1 MTNNY
6 IHLFFLTKNQIYMK
20 NLTML
25 LLLTFVQFTFAQT
38 EWHVTTTGSSTGTGT
53 FNNPWD
59 LQTALNHPISVL
71 PGDVISLHGGV
82 YNGVFVSYLVGNANN
97 PIIVSSF
104 SGETAVLNGNPQLST
119 PSSNIAVLDV
129 RGGYVHFKNFE
140 ITHLGVFSRI
150 NTSSNFRK
158 CDGIYHAQ
166 GLNCKFINL
175 VIYNNPGTGINSWK
189 FTAGTEIYGCLI
201 YNNGW
206 IEPIGGRT
214 YHGPGIYVQNA
225 STNASSII
233 SDNTRLIKNN
243 IIFNNYYKGCEVWSA
258 ETNTTSIVPREYVK
272 NIDLIGNIIFNA
284 TAPSWS
290 FYAPTSNTR
299 KDNIFVG
306 TADLTGF
313 NRAKNINILDNYL
326 YHNTDYTAVGTL
338 DDASSLKIGYTAN
351 APAENIVVKNNF
363 ISGRNNVL
371 NFTASTTLTFEN
383 NTVWGRYINYQTNNI
398 NSNDVSNWIFKKNSY
413 FTSFNINNI
422 DKGVFRLNDASG
434 NDMMFSTWQ
443 NTYTIDNFT
452 GTDLSTWT
460 VATAFNPIVN
470 KTIQNIYD
478 PNKFYVV
485 LINKPGNNMIVDFS
499 SYNIPVNTNYKVIDT
514 ENYHTVL
521 ATGQLQAD
529 NLITMNMQAPSSL
542 FEYPTENT
550 GFNTNSTKTPNN
562 FGCFI
567 VEFSPYSSANDEVF
581 TTNIQ
586 NDGKIIFGGDFTQYN
601 QTNSP
606 RIARL
611 NPNMSLDPTFTTGT
625 GANGTVRASAIDSS
639 NKIIIGGKFTNYN
652 GTARSYIARLNSDGT
667 NDTNFNIGTGI
678 GISSSDG
685 IEGIHA
691 IAIQSDGKILIGG
704 YFTSFNG
711 TTRNSIARLNTDG
724 TLDTSFASGFAT
736 DSAIVYSIV
745 IQSDGRILVGGS
757 FANYSSTSTN
767 NIVRLNT
774 NGTIDSTFITGTGF
788 DNEVYAIT
796 IQPDGKIL
804 VGGKFNYYKT
814 TTYNTFLSRLLND
827 GSIDSAF
834 TVPTIKRTG
843 EGFGVKTIKLQSDS
857 KIVIG
862 GGFYLVNNISRK
874 KIARLEANGNFD
886 TTFDPGTGFGPQEGR
901 GTTAASSPR
910 LNSISIQTDGKI
922 VCGGYYT
929 DYNQNPVKNMS
940 RINPALIGTI
950 ARQSS
955 LIEQNDI
962 KNNLLLK
969 NETYSDIRI
978 YPIPFS
984 NHINIES
991 TNEKMD
997 LIEIYSKNSS
1007 LIKSQKIN
1015 SNKEQVI
1022 LDELSKDY
1030 YFYKIYNNGKIIK
1043 TGKLIKN

>member
-1 MTNNY
+1 
-6 IHLFFLTKNQIYMK
+6 MK
-20 NLTML
+20 NLTKL
-25 LLLTFVQFTFAQT
+25 LFLTFVQFTFAQT
-38 EWHVTTTGSSTGTGT
+38 EWHVTTTGSPTGNGT

-59 LQTALNHPISVL
+59 LQTALNHPSSVL
-71 PGDVISLHGGV
+71 PGDIISLHGGV
-82 YNGVFVSYLVGNANN
+82 YNGVFVSNLAGNANN

-104 SGETAVLNGNPQLST
+104 PGETAVLNGNPQLST
-119 PSSNIAVLDV
+119 PSSSVAVLDV
-129 RGGYVHFKNFE
+129 KGGYVHFKNFE
-140 ITHLGVFSRI
+140 VTHLGIFSRI

-158 CDGIYHAQ
+158 CDGINHTQ
-166 GLNCKFINL
+166 GFNCKFINL

-206 IEPIGGRT
+206 IEPIDGRN

-225 STNASSII
+225 STNPSTII

-258 ETNTTSIVPREYVK
+258 ETNTTGIVPREYVK
-272 NIDLIGNIIFNA
+272 NIDLIGNIVFNA

-290 FYAPTSNTR
+290 YYGATTNTR

-313 NRAKNINILDNYL
+313 NRAKNINIFDNYL
-326 YHNTDYTAVGTL
+326 YHNTDYTAIGTL
-338 DDASSLKIGYTAN
+338 DDASTLRIGSIAN
-351 APAENIVVKNNF
+351 APVENIVVKNNF

-413 FTSFNINNI
+413 FTSFNNNNSNQ
-422 DKGVFRLNDASG
+422 GVFRLNSASG

-443 NTYTIDNFT
+443 TTYTIDDFT
-452 GTDLSTWT
+452 GSDISTWT
-460 VATAFNPIVN
+460 AAPSFNPIVN

-478 PNKFYVV
+478 PNKYYIV
-485 LINKPGNNMIVDFS
+485 LINKPGNDMVVDFS
-499 SYNIPVNTNYKVIDT
+499 SYNIPANTNYKVIDT

-521 ATGQLQAD
+521 ATGQLPAD
-529 NLITMNMQAPSSL
+529 NLITINMQAASSL

-550 GFNTNSTKTPNN
+550 SFNTNSTKTPNN

-567 VEFSPYSSANDEVF
+567 VEFSPYSSANGEVF

-601 QTNSP
+601 ATNSP

-611 NPNMSLDPTFTTGT
+611 NGNMRLDETFTTGT

-639 NKIIIGGKFTNYN
+639 NKIVIGGKFTNYN
-652 GTARSYIARLNSDGT
+652 GAVRNYIVRLNSNGI
-667 NDTNFNIGTGI
+667 NDTNFNIGTGV
-678 GISSSDG
+678 GISTSSE

-711 TTRNSIARLNTDG
+711 IARNSIARLNADG
-724 TLDTSFASGFAT
+724 TLDTSFTSYFAT
-736 DSAIVYSIV
+736 DSAIVYSIA
-745 IQSDGRILVGGS
+745 IQSDGKILVGGS
-757 FANYSSTSTN
+757 FDNYNSASTN
-767 NIVRLNT
+767 NIVRLDT
-774 NGTIDSTFITGTGF
+774 YGAIDSSFITGTGF

-804 VGGKFNYYKT
+804 VGGKFNYYN
-814 TTYNTFLSRLLND
+814 TTYNTFLSRLTNT
-827 GSIDSAF
+827 GSIDSTF
-834 TVPTIKRTG
+834 TVPVIKRTG
-843 EGFGVKTIKLQSDS
+843 EGFGVKTIKLQSDN

-862 GGFYLVNNISRK
+862 GGFYLINNISRK
-874 KIARLEANGNFD
+874 KIARLESDGNFD
-886 TTFDPGTGFGPQEGR
+886 TTFNPGSGFGPQEGR

-922 VCGGYYT
+922 VCGGYFT
-929 DYNQNPVKNMS
+929 DYNQNPVKNIA
-940 RINPALIGTI
+940 RVNPALTG
-950 ARQSS
+950 AVAKEAAV
-955 LIEQNDI
+955 IEQNEI
-962 KNNLLLK
+962 KNNSLLK
-969 NETYSDIRI
+969 DETYSDVRI

-984 NHINIES
+984 NHITIES
-991 TNEKMD
+991 INEKMD
-997 LIEIYSKNSS
+997 LIEIYNKNNS